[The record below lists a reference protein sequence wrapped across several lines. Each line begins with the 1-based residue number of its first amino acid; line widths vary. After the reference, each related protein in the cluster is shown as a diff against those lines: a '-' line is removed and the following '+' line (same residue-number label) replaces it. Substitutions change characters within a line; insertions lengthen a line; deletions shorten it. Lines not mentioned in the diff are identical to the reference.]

1 MNYVMIAVSWVLFAQ
16 PASEPGTFE
25 PIPLQAKQAAPPA
38 GLDNVP
44 APTPVPGNQP
54 VAVPGNQPVAVP
66 GDQPVDVPGDL
77 APAGDASQDPRAADG
92 SLERPDPDRS
102 TEDRVPG
109 AMEPLEAR
117 PQQKLRPPELIA
129 EALEN
134 PKQEALDGTPI
145 SMSQALGRA
154 RDRGQQLGIAQSY
167 WKLAAAQAEYHWAL
181 KLRVVLSDYTQP
193 HTNLAGALGAQAA
206 AEADVRDAQL
216 RVKQAQQQLADLL
229 GPGSAGDLP
238 LTIDRP
244 HVGDYRTYYETIFG
258 SRAPPPRMRLIHR
271 TLPVRRKAIDA
282 HAEAIVAASDA
293 VNASGEQ
300 FRASGQGLS
309 TFLGS
314 IDLLKRERRAFVAEV
329 RDYNLDIAE
338 YAFAVAP
345 ADVQSDTLVSMLIR
359 TSPPAASPT
368 RAPGENAA
376 PSTRKT
382 LRKPLPDKTDSADD
396 PDDWTSNYPNDPN
409 ASAVDDPGMYQ
420 ALLAVTRHPLRVQK
434 LANLLH
440 WDRNLPPES
449 GQPVAL
455 AECLRGVPAQD
466 RLAVI
471 HAYWQARECAA
482 RFQVLTE
489 LQEQLNALQSI
500 AIPQR
505 DQPGMAEAGVRLQ
518 AARRS
523 ARAAILDAQLALVA
537 AQFELTQVS
546 GRPLADSWLLPS
558 TPPQSGRYVVAKR
571 SRRGAHWAD
580 VTTLEYD
587 KLRHR
592 ADAVIQSDAHRADL
606 VLKARRNETGASA
619 ADDHMTPLD
628 RVIWATQQQNEH
640 TLAFLDD
647 LTQYN
652 MAIANYALITL
663 PPSLSGDELAGKLAI
678 ARSTLRDS

>member
-1 MNYVMIAVSWVLFAQ
+1 MNYVMIAVSWCLFAQ
-16 PASEPGTFE
+16 PAGEPGTFE
-25 PIPLQAKQAAPPA
+25 PIPLKAGQAAPPA
-38 GLDNVP
+38 GLDHVP
-44 APTPVPGNQP
+44 DPT
-54 VAVPGNQPVAVP
+54 AVPGNQPVAVP
-66 GDQPVDVPGDL
+66 GDQPVAVPGDL
-77 APAGDASQDPRAADG
+77 APAGEAWQDPPAADG
-92 SLERPDPDRS
+92 SLERPDPYRS
-102 TEDRVPG
+102 TEDQVPG
-109 AMEPLEAR
+109 EMEPLEGR

-145 SMSQALGRA
+145 SMSQALARA

-181 KLRVVLSDYTQP
+181 KLRVVLGDYTQP
-193 HTNLAGALGAQAA
+193 HANLAGALGAQAA

-216 RVKQAQQQLADLL
+216 SVKQAQQQLADLL

-258 SRAPPPRMRLIHR
+258 SRAPPPRIRLIHR

-293 VNASGEQ
+293 VDASGEQ

-309 TFLGS
+309 TFMGS

-368 RAPGENAA
+368 RARGENAA

-396 PDDWTSNYPNDPN
+396 PDDWTSNYPNEPD
-409 ASAVDDPGMYQ
+409 ASADDPGMYQ
-420 ALLAVTRHPLRVQK
+420 ALLAVTHHPLRVQK
-434 LANLLH
+434 LGNLLH

-455 AECLRGVPAQD
+455 AECLRDVPTQD

-489 LQEQLNALQSI
+489 LQEQLSALQSI

-558 TPPQSGRYVVAKR
+558 TPPQSGRYVVSKR

-580 VTTLEYD
+580 VTTLEYE

-592 ADAVIQSDAHRADL
+592 ADAVIQSDAHRAEL
-606 VLKARRNETGASA
+606 VLEARQNETGASA
-619 ADDHMTPLD
+619 ADEHMTPLD

-663 PPSLSGDELAGKLAI
+663 PASLSGDEFAGKLAI